1 MPRKP
6 LSPRDRAARALCVS
20 KNLPENT
27 MFQGQPM
34 WRSFL
39 DEVDVV
45 LEAALTSEEWE
56 RTRAEDGGR

>member
-1 MPRKP
+1 MPRKQQ
-6 LSPRDRAARALCVS
+6 SPRERAARALCTS

-56 RTRAEDGGR
+56 QIRAEDGGH